1 MRRSDGAVY
10 VIASGRYPGVVKL
23 GRTTRAA
30 AVRAAELT
38 RAPGYRGFAP
48 WYLARVQ
55 PTADAVLV
63 ERWSHRVLC
72 RQGRRVRLRLGCLEL
87 YRADAAEACAVVR
100 RIAAEVEANRVWQR
114 RLATLGDQALASVL
128 LATVL
133 LGVVL
138 WLAR

>member
-1 MRRSDGAVY
+1 MS
-10 VIASGRYPGVVKL
+10 
-23 GRTTRAA
+23 
-30 AVRAAELT
+30 
-38 RAPGYRGFAP
+38 
-48 WYLARVQ
+48 
-55 PTADAVLV
+55 V
-63 ERWSHRVLC
+63 ERWSHRVLR

-114 RLATLGDQALASVL
+114 RLATLGDQAPASVL